1 MKLKILALSGLIL
14 TSSALA
20 DPEIHYRA
28 SAENNFDKF
37 EGQMYIEKNP
47 SKKGYFW
54 AYSLYSNKGQHTLYI
69 GIQPRESLSKN
80 LVIFSAFGKGVTS
93 THANCNNGADG
104 GDGVSCRVLYPFEPQ
119 KKYKLFVE
127 KINTT
132 VSGDTLWRGLLHDVE
147 ANKDAIIGEYLT
159 PASWEQL
166 NRNLVHFTEWTR
178 FNDKDPAKRDCVPAA
193 TFRVYNPIFFKDGK
207 EFSSASTKARLT
219 AGKDKCAIKHN
230 TPNARLLPF
239 DEGLIVDT
247 GFLAP

>member
-37 EGQMYIEKNP
+37 EGQMHIEKNP

-166 NRNLVHFTEWTR
+166 NRNLVHFTE
-178 FNDKDPAKRDCVPAA
+178 
-193 TFRVYNPIFFKDGK
+193 
-207 EFSSASTKARLT
+207 
-219 AGKDKCAIKHN
+219 
-230 TPNARLLPF
+230 
-239 DEGLIVDT
+239 
-247 GFLAP
+247 